1 MISFEQG
8 KKSGGHLL
16 VYFSCIPKGRLHLP
30 YSLKEMN
37 HQVKHSK
44 VKLYHGDDLEI
55 KVLISRKNYFFLF
68 QIRKYFF
75 ILQVDGNASLDA
87 ILEDLECP
95 VERMQAQDPANGDPN
110 DDLYSY
116 RRGDIPIFNF
126 DEADRVLIATL
137 QELVIKSIFS

>member
-1 MISFEQG
+1 
-8 KKSGGHLL
+8 
-16 VYFSCIPKGRLHLP
+16 
-30 YSLKEMN
+30 MN
-37 HQVKHSK
+37 HQIKHSK

-55 KVLISRKNYFFLF
+55 KVMISRKKIIYFLIFLD
-68 QIRKYFF
+68 FF
-75 ILQVDGNASLDA
+75 GIFQVDGNASLDA

-137 QELVIKSIFS
+137 QELVIKPQFFIKFFFLLIFFRLKH

>member
-1 MISFEQG
+1 MAT
-8 KKSGGHLL
+8 KSRETPKLTTPKSR
-16 VYFSCIPKGRLHLP
+16 VECINFKDERVITFFFS
-30 YSLKEMN
+30 
-37 HQVKHSK
+37 
-44 VKLYHGDDLEI
+44 
-55 KVLISRKNYFFLF
+55 YFFT
-68 QIRKYFF
+68 
-75 ILQVDGNASLDA
+75 LQVDGNASLDA

-137 QELVIKSIFS
+137 QELVNTLFLLPNLFFAIFIFIFLD

>member
-1 MISFEQG
+1 
-8 KKSGGHLL
+8 
-16 VYFSCIPKGRLHLP
+16 
-30 YSLKEMN
+30 MN

-55 KVLISRKNYFFLF
+55 KVLISRKKNFLF
-68 QIRKYFF
+68 QYVNF
-75 ILQVDGNASLDA
+75 LQVDGNASLDA

-137 QELVIKSIFS
+137 QELV

>member
-55 KVLISRKNYFFLF
+55 KVLISRKKNFLF
-68 QIRKYFF
+68 QYVNF
-75 ILQVDGNASLDA
+75 LQVDGNASLDA

-137 QELVIKSIFS
+137 QELV

>member
-1 MISFEQG
+1 
-8 KKSGGHLL
+8 
-16 VYFSCIPKGRLHLP
+16 
-30 YSLKEMN
+30 MN

-55 KVLISRKNYFFLF
+55 KVLISRKITFFF
-68 QIRKYFF
+68 VQIFF

-137 QELVIKSIFS
+137 QELV